1 MNTIGLSIGRD
12 TMFERQASARP
23 RRQIEPPVAAPSTF
37 AHLSGEGTSG
47 PPSAGAGRFAPDAG
61 FDFGNIAIFPS
72 EPQIGSER
80 DEVAPALADRI
91 RGQQGGGAPLET
103 PVQRQME
110 AGFGHSIANIRIHAD
125 GEADTL
131 SRSVGATAF
140 TTGRDLFFRDGA
152 YDPGSRAG
160 QHLLVH
166 EIAHTFQQ
174 ASGPVSATP
183 MPGGIAVSDP
193 ADPFER
199 AAGRTAA
206 DVLAGRPVGGQEMI
220 APSIVAASSDT
231 AMPVVQRF
239 GSKEHQLIG
248 DEATG
253 GETMSLD
260 IGDPQQPLSYGQ
272 VLALAG
278 DYFQSVEEI
287 RSLADPKNPE
297 GQAQIRWA
305 REDGMGIK
313 ASPPVSKEA
322 ETAAKDRYY
331 TLAANNITH
340 FSGGGTARNEYE
352 RVHQQALAEAFEAGV
367 TGDWAKFS
375 DAKVTEAFS
384 NHYLTDMFAAGH
396 VRTPRQEM
404 KAWYLETFP
413 PDGGI
418 SQLVSYIANYITEK
432 LIAYGNVPWYW
443 PTNTLRGRI
452 QAKVEELGG
461 PAIKAYSLGD
471 IVSLAYH
478 DYDNEH
484 GLYVVSEAGPDG
496 KTVPGGYLWPELD
509 KGDSHLKESPL
520 TKQMA
525 EAAVRDSL
533 QDLSFV
539 LDAGQQ
545 AGAGKCLAPEEFD
558 AQLHREIDGMQP
570 FAAEGYIP
578 REAKSGEVMDGG
590 NVQMDWHWGSLD
602 PILHA
607 AVDATMKGEIADELG
622 KITPPDMQLDR
633 MGDPDKDGA
642 VHLEVGKAF
651 TELVGHL
658 RSEGIAVL
666 ELAMRTAG
674 TWNQPSEE
682 LRASVPPDA
691 GAPPAAMP
699 APVPTPPA
707 P

>member
-1 MNTIGLSIGRD
+1 MFKRQGRASLR
-12 TMFERQASARP
+12 RQNEPTAAESSVFARP
-23 RRQIEPPVAAPSTF
+23 LREVTSEPTTES
-37 AHLSGEGTSG
+37 
-47 PPSAGAGRFAPDAG
+47 AGRFAPDAG
-61 FDFGNIAIFPS
+61 FDFGSIAISPP
-72 EPQIGSER
+72 EPQGGSQR
-80 DEVAPALADRI
+80 DEMAPALADRI
-91 RGQQGGGAPLET
+91 RGQQGGGAPMET
-103 PVQRQME
+103 AVQRQME
-110 AGFGHSIANIRIHAD
+110 AGFGHSIANIRVHAG

-140 TTGRDLFFRDGA
+140 TTGQDLFFRDGA

-160 QHLLVH
+160 QHLLAH
-166 EIAHTFQQ
+166 EIAHALQQ
-174 ASGPVSATP
+174 ASGPVAGTP
-183 MPGGIAVSDP
+183 VPGGIAVSDP

-199 AAGRTAA
+199 AAGRTAD
-206 DVLAGRPVGGQEMI
+206 DVIAGRPAGTQAMA
-220 APSIVAASSDT
+220 APSTFAASSDT

-253 GETMSLD
+253 GETMNLD

-272 VLALAG
+272 LLALAG

-331 TLAANNITH
+331 KLAANNITH
-340 FSGGGTARNEYE
+340 FSAGGTARNEYE

-396 VRTPRQEM
+396 VRTPRQDM

-443 PTNTLRGRI
+443 PTDTVRGRI

-496 KTVPGGYLWPELD
+496 KMAPGGYLWPELD

-520 TKQMA
+520 TKEMA
-525 EAAVRDSL
+525 EASVRDSL

-558 AQLHREIDGMQP
+558 AQLHKEIDGMQP
-570 FAAEGYIP
+570 FAAERYIP
-578 REAKSGEVMDGG
+578 REAKGGEVMDGA
-590 NVQMDWHWGSLD
+590 NAQMDWHWGSLD
-602 PILHA
+602 PVLHA

-622 KITPPDMQLDR
+622 KITPPDMQLNR
-633 MGDPDKDGA
+633 RGDPDKDGA
-642 VHLEVGKAF
+642 VQLEVGKAF

-658 RSEGIAVL
+658 RREGIAVL

-674 TWNQPSEE
+674 TWDKPSEE
-682 LRASVPPDA
+682 LQATRNPPDA
-691 GAPPAAMP
+691 GVPAAMP
-699 APVPTPPA
+699 AP
-707 P
+707 